1 MFRKAEF
8 TEYKWVQA
16 IVTSLLSGSLHNTS
30 GYKQLS
36 LLYCREV
43 YIIQVG
49 TSNCHSFVCYEAG
62 GLRAKTNN
70 ARYAQTTD
78 LSSNQTSTPDTLNT
92 KNTTTDS

>member
-16 IVTSLLSGSLHNTS
+16 IVTSLLSKCLHNTS

-36 LLYCREV
+36 LLCCGKI

-49 TSNCHSFVCYEAG
+49 TSNCHFSIVGKF
-62 GLRAKTNN
+62 T
-70 ARYAQTTD
+70 
-78 LSSNQTSTPDTLNT
+78 
-92 KNTTTDS
+92 